1 MLSGQRNTVL
11 LSIDWDAYSGC
22 AEHVF
27 DAPIWGTPD
36 REHDRVQA
44 WRERANKRGGGWE
57 ALQADFPLYP
67 GWQAL
72 AQYAGRPAFVTLSH
86 AAAEGWLRLYP
97 GRTVLNIDS
106 HHDLYSQSGDPL
118 RWRPGNWAG
127 LGLASGLIGSYTV
140 RYPIWHEGLLVA
152 EGHDLGRTEGEI
164 VASLNSEL
172 LPRLRLERGPQLPPV
187 PQVEALLLVQ
197 SPSWSSPAHDPA
209 FFELARTLG
218 AAPLGAPPVRRA
230 EGARPIL
237 KGV

>member
-1 MLSGQRNTVL
+1 ML

-36 REHDRVQA
+36 REHDRLQA
-44 WRERANKRGGGWE
+44 WQERARKRGGGWE
-57 ALQADFPLYP
+57 ALAADFPLYP

-72 AQYAGRPAFVTLSH
+72 TRYMGLPAFVTLSH

-106 HHDLYSQSGDPL
+106 HHDLYSQSGDRA

-127 LGLASGLIGSYTV
+127 LGLASGLIGSYIV
-140 RYPIWHEGLLVA
+140 RYPAWHNLLLVA

-164 VASLNSEL
+164 MASLNPEL
-172 LPRLRLERGPQLPPV
+172 LPRLRLERGPELPPV
-187 PQVEALLLVQ
+187 AQVEALLLVQ

-209 FFELARTLG
+209 FFELARAFGATVLG
-218 AAPLGAPPVRRA
+218 EPPLWRA
-230 EGARPIL
+230 EGERPFL
-237 KGV
+237 GGM